1 MRKSKIF
8 NCSKKLIPSY
18 IGTSIENK
26 PAWMKRGEKLH
37 RDMHKKLTNIK
48 RIL

>member
-1 MRKSKIF
+1 MMT
-8 NCSKKLIPSY
+8 SY

-37 RDMHKKLTNIK
+37 REMHNKLF
-48 RIL
+48 